1 MIHLGV
7 INVDASQNGHLLL
20 KGHNT
25 IRIVGPQILLGLQT
39 NRLDYDHSSITCL
52 WQLQHHMGP
61 TVDVHI
67 LGFCKQHGFWC
78 FIVPAIV
85 LDIHTSGVQYS
96 VQHSCYK
103 QESMLIIS
111 SK

>member
-52 WQLQHHMGP
+52 WQLQHHKGP

-67 LGFCKQHGFWC
+67 LRFYEQQAFWC
-78 FIVPAIV
+78 FDVSAIV
-85 LDIHTSGVQYS
+85 KDIHTSGVQYPE
-96 VQHSCYK
+96 QHSC
-103 QESMLIIS
+103 
-111 SK
+111 